1 MHHFIQLLLH
11 FVLVI
16 IISNYHILI
25 MLIHTGSVAY
35 PTATHY
41 GSGTG
46 LIFLSSIDCLGIE
59 TSLLK
64 CTYSPFH
71 SCSHTFDVGVKCEGM
86 AVLCTVSIDARHN
99 TLYNIMKIFLAKY
112 NIIITY

>member
-1 MHHFIQLLLH
+1 
-11 FVLVI
+11 
-16 IISNYHILI
+16 

-46 LIFLSSIDCLGIE
+46 LIFLSSIDCLGNE
-59 TSLLK
+59 TSLLE

-71 SCSHTFDVGVKCEGM
+71 SCSHTLDVGVKCEGM
-86 AVLCTVSIDARHN
+86 AFHAQSVLIQGLKHFG
-99 TLYNIMKIFLAKY
+99 TL
-112 NIIITY
+112 

>member
-1 MHHFIQLLLH
+1 MISFCSCNYNCES
-11 FVLVI
+11 I
-16 IISNYHILI
+16 IIY
-25 MLIHTGSVAY
+25 TGSVAY

-46 LIFLSSIDCLGIE
+46 LIFLSSIDCLGNE
-59 TSLLK
+59 TSLLE

-86 AVLCTVSIDARHN
+86 AAPCTVSIDTRPN
-99 TLYNIMKIFLAKY
+99 TFL
-112 NIIITY
+112 NIIKILF